1 VNNLSKQFC
10 IIGIYR
16 EALYYEYGQPEVY
29 ETAYPGKNPLLSDF
43 PADSLNGHVS
53 IISNNYN
60 KTVLFPSVAI
70 RIGLIKNRL

>member
-1 VNNLSKQFC
+1 MNNLSKQFC

-43 PADSLNGHVS
+43 PADSLNSHVS

-60 KTVLFPSVAI
+60 KAVLFASVAI
-70 RIGLIKNRL
+70 RIGLIKSRL

>member
-1 VNNLSKQFC
+1 MVMFLLMLYFVRIFSFFYNLSKQFC

-43 PADSLNGHVS
+43 PADSS
-53 IISNNYN
+53 RFNN
-60 KTVLFPSVAI
+60 K
-70 RIGLIKNRL
+70 

>member
-1 VNNLSKQFC
+1 MNNLSKQFC

-43 PADSLNGHVS
+43 PADSLNSHVS

-60 KTVLFPSVAI
+60 KTVLFPIVAI
-70 RIGLIKNRL
+70 RIGLIKSRL